1 MRITTLRQV
10 VVSPL
15 VFALLGG
22 LGTTLAA
29 QDENI
34 PDGPSEARAPQETV
48 VEIRH
53 VDLTLEQSFQV
64 AEASRHDIEKERLLS
79 IMARDHGTWSPNHP
93 RYRLLDALHGFSK
106 YYERQR
112 ADVDRLRGLYKYAS
126 KSQKQFLEK
135 HLAYSSKFKTVEQKL
150 ATNQHVCDDIVHA
163 AMEFYNIGTSEL
175 KRHMADR
182 EAEGKHADK
191 ISVSQSLK
199 HVVRDWAS
207 EGLNERNATFA
218 CLAGTLRRLFPD
230 RNLLKE
236 DVRILLP
243 GAGLGRLAHDI
254 SQLGGF
260 EVTVNEWS
268 MYMNAVYRFIEA
280 QNTPLSQSVHPFVD
294 GWSHHVSDD
303 NMNRAVPFPD
313 VPIDSSRV
321 LMVEGDFT
329 TEFKNQSAYYD
340 VVLTYF
346 FIDTARNLMSY
357 LDTISHVLKKGGIW
371 INLGP
376 LLYGT
381 SPLVQLS
388 LKDIIAITKEMG
400 FQFLETDDF
409 CGEPTF
415 SEPTVR
421 SMEAVYSFDHMA
433 LTKNAYNAQFW
444 AASKL

>member
-1 MRITTLRQV
+1 MRIAILRQV

-15 VFALLGG
+15 AFALLGG

-29 QDENI
+29 QDDKTPN
-34 PDGPSEARAPQETV
+34 GSSVVHAPQETV

-53 VDLTLEQSFQV
+53 VDLALEQSFQV
-64 AEASRHDIEKERLLS
+64 AEASRHDVEKERLLS

-112 ADVDRLRGLYKYAS
+112 TDVDRLRGLYKYAS
-126 KSQKQFLEK
+126 ESQKQFLEK
-135 HLAYSSKFKTVEQKL
+135 HLAYSSKFKAVEQKL

-163 AMEFYNIGTSEL
+163 AMEFYNVGMKEL
-175 KRHMADR
+175 RGHMADR

-199 HVVRDWAS
+199 HIVRDWAS
-207 EGLNERNATFA
+207 EGSNERNATFA

-230 RNLLKE
+230 RNLLE
-236 DVRILLP
+236 EHVRILLP
-243 GAGLGRLAHDI
+243 GAGLGRLGHDI
-254 SQLGGF
+254 GQLGRF
-260 EVTVNEWS
+260 DVTVNEWS

-294 GWSHHVSDD
+294 GWSHHVSND

-313 VPIDSSRV
+313 VPVDSSRV

-357 LDTISHVLKKGGIW
+357 FDTISHVLKKGGIW

-388 LKDIIAITKEMG
+388 LEDIIAVAKDMG
-400 FQFLETDDF
+400 FQFLETDAF

-421 SMEAVYSFDHMA
+421 SMEAVYSFDHRA

-444 AASKL
+444 AASKS

>member
-1 MRITTLRQV
+1 
-10 VVSPL
+10 
-15 VFALLGG
+15 
-22 LGTTLAA
+22 
-29 QDENI
+29 
-34 PDGPSEARAPQETV
+34 
-48 VEIRH
+48 
-53 VDLTLEQSFQV
+53 
-64 AEASRHDIEKERLLS
+64 
-79 IMARDHGTWSPNHP
+79 
-93 RYRLLDALHGFSK
+93 
-106 YYERQR
+106 
-112 ADVDRLRGLYKYAS
+112 
-126 KSQKQFLEK
+126 
-135 HLAYSSKFKTVEQKL
+135 
-150 ATNQHVCDDIVHA
+150 
-163 AMEFYNIGTSEL
+163 MEFYNVGTSEL

-199 HVVRDWAS
+199 HIVRDWAS

-243 GAGLGRLAHDI
+243 GAGLGRLGHDI
-254 SQLGGF
+254 SQLGEF

-280 QNTPLSQSVHPFVD
+280 QNTALSQSVHPFVD

-303 NMNRAVPFPD
+303 NMNRAVSFPD

-381 SPLVQLS
+381 SPFVQLS
-388 LKDIIAITKEMG
+388 LEHIIAITKEMG
-400 FQFLETDDF
+400 FQFLETEDF